1 MTEKTVSQL
10 AKELGV
16 ARQTILYR
24 INALEIKA
32 EKNRKGAFVLNEKQV
47 QAIIDNFNGSNQAP
61 THDKQNNDQDQQK
74 SSKQQTKETKAP
86 QEPLQADN
94 TSDMVQISKTEL
106 EILNSVI
113 NDLKED
119 KKFLQKQLQDM
130 TVLSDSLK
138 TLTDQQQQLNL
149 KQLGI
154 SENRKEVITDS
165 DTKEK
170 QSLWDRLRGK

>member
-47 QAIIDNFNGSNQAP
+47 QAIIDNFNGS
-61 THDKQNNDQDQQK
+61 
-74 SSKQQTKETKAP
+74 KQQTKETKTP

-94 TSDMVQISKTEL
+94 TSDMVQISKAEL
-106 EILNSVI
+106 EMLNSVI